1 MEFGKILSQETADN
15 QVTVK
20 YENQEVIV
28 QVITDEI
35 IRVSASY
42 NA

>member
-1 MEFGKILSQETADN
+1 MEFGKLLGYVAEDDL
-15 QVTVK
+15 VTVK